1 MASLDARFRGH
12 DEKTKRQQ
20 GFADMNPRDPAPLG
34 EDFGLPPASRFAWRR
49 VGALALRHA
58 FVFRRSW
65 PRIIDLLYWPVMN
78 LLVWGFIT
86 NFFVSHSSWIMQATG
101 VFITAVLLWDVL
113 FRTNLGVGLSFL
125 EEMWARNLGQLF
137 VSPLRPY
144 EMMVAIVLIGS
155 TRALLAV
162 LPAMILAL
170 PFFGFWVFSIGL
182 PLYAFFFNLLIMG
195 WWVGLF
201 VSAVVLR
208 HGLGAE
214 NICWATLFLIAPIA
228 CVYYPVATLPGW
240 MQWIAWTLPTG
251 YVFEGMRT
259 VLLGQGFRVDLF
271 LGAVALNLVYG
282 VLAAAFFLKMFDTA
296 RVRGLLLKQG
306 E

>member
-1 MASLDARFRGH
+1 MTAPATD
-12 DEKTKRQQ
+12 D
-20 GFADMNPRDPAPLG
+20 FA
-34 EDFGLPPASRFAWRR
+34 LPPPSRFSWAR

-65 PRIIDLLYWPVMN
+65 PRIVDLLYWPVMN

-101 VFITAVLLWDVL
+101 VLITAVLLWDVL
-113 FRTNLGVGLSFL
+113 FRTNLGVGLSFI

-144 EMMVAIVLIGS
+144 EMMTAIVLIGS
-155 TRALLAV
+155 LRALLAV
-162 LPAMILAL
+162 IPAMVLAL

-182 PLYAFFFNLLIMG
+182 PLYAFFFNLMIMG
-195 WWVGLF
+195 CWVGLF

-214 NICWATLFLIAPIA
+214 NICWAVLFLIAPIA
-228 CVYYPVATLPGW
+228 CIYYPVATLPEW
-240 MQWIAWTLPTG
+240 MQTIAWMLPTG

-259 VLLGQGFRVDLF
+259 VLVGQGFRADLF
-271 LGAVALNLVYG
+271 FGAVGLNALYG
-282 VLAAAFFLKMFDTA
+282 ALAAVFFLRMFDVA
-296 RVRGLLLKQG
+296 RTRGLLLRQG

>member
-1 MASLDARFRGH
+1 MNAR
-12 DEKTKRQQ
+12 
-20 GFADMNPRDPAPLG
+20 NPAAAPAAG
-34 EDFGLPPASRFAWRR
+34 EFVLPASERFSWRR

-65 PRIIDLLYWPVMN
+65 PRIIDLLYWPFMN

-86 NFFVSHSSWIMQATG
+86 RFFVSHSSWIMQATG
-101 VFITAVLLWDVL
+101 VFITGVLLWDVL

-137 VSPLRPY
+137 VSPLRPT
-144 EMMVAIVLIGS
+144 EMMAGIVLIGS
-155 TRALLAV
+155 VRALLAV
-162 LPAMILAL
+162 FPAMILAL
-170 PFFGFWVFSIGL
+170 PIFGFWVFSIGL
-182 PLYAFFFNLLIMG
+182 PLYAFFVNLLVMG

-208 HGLGAE
+208 YGLGAE
-214 NICWATLFLIAPIA
+214 NICWAVLFLIAPIA

-240 MQWIAWTLPTG
+240 MQAVAWTLPTG
-251 YVFEGMRT
+251 YVFEGMRA
-259 VLLGQGFRVDLF
+259 VLLGEGFRVDLL
-271 LGAVALNLVYG
+271 LGAVALNAVYG
-282 VLAAAFFLKMFDTA
+282 ALAALFFLKMFDVA
-296 RVRGLLLKQG
+296 RVRGLLLRQG

>member
-1 MASLDARFRGH
+1 MIPSSPGS
-12 DEKTKRQQ
+12 
-20 GFADMNPRDPAPLG
+20 APVT
-34 EDFGLPPASRFAWRR
+34 EAFDLPPVSRFSVRR
-49 VGALALRHA
+49 VAALALRHLY
-58 FVFRRSW
+58 VFRRSW

-86 NFFVSHSSWIMQATG
+86 NFFVAHSSWIVQAAG
-101 VFITAVLLWDVL
+101 VFITGVLLWDVL

-137 VSPLRPY
+137 VSPLRPA
-144 EMMVAIVLIGS
+144 EMMTGIVLVGS
-155 TRALLAV
+155 LR
-162 LPAMILAL
+162 AMIAVVPAAVLAL
-170 PFFGFWVFSIGL
+170 PFFGFWVFSVGL
-182 PLYAFFFNLLIMG
+182 PLYAFFANLLVMG

-208 HGLGAE
+208 YGLGAE
-214 NICWATLFLIAPIA
+214 NICWAVLFLIAPIA

-240 MQWIAWTLPTG
+240 MQGLAWMLPTG

-259 VLLGQGFRVDLF
+259 VLLGQGFRADLMA
-271 LGAVALNLVYG
+271 GAVLLNGFYG
-282 VLAAAFFLKMFDTA
+282 TLAVLFFLRMFDVA
-296 RVRGLLLKQG
+296 RARGLLLRQG